1 MAGRRGGGGQISF
14 LAAVERPLLL
24 RCSTGS
30 GDQTWRFRSRKL
42 GDDFQR
48 RMIESEQQNQIV
60 VELIANLTADQLDP
74 GAQGLLQKLP
84 EQVLWEIDSGQLT
97 LLSTQQ
103 GTRVAHSVVS
113 LVLALFRRPG
123 EVLPGGAGSG
133 RFCSYSRGTRGR
145 TVRS

>member
-1 MAGRRGGGGQISF
+1 MAGRRGGGGQICF

-60 VELIANLTADQLDP
+60 VELIANLTADQLAVDQPSTIRLSGARLSP
-74 GAQGLLQKLP
+74 GDGEGGFNDLRWV
-84 EQVLWEIDSGQLT
+84 QV
-97 LLSTQQ
+97 
-103 GTRVAHSVVS
+103 SVW
-113 LVLALFRRPG
+113 P
-123 EVLPGGAGSG
+123 
-133 RFCSYSRGTRGR
+133 
-145 TVRS
+145 